1 MTTFIPIER
10 LTSGVCIHRVG
21 GDFGPFGNAAEVVSC
36 EFDPDGFYTVRAYLM
51 ETDGATEWVGQ
62 DWIVFH
68 VDAGE
73 KIEFAGQGI
82 PPFMRPE
89 GDVTIEEWAAKA
101 EAHEMAADRA
111 IVEADRVRGYV
122 GREIDESLLVN
133 TVAAAIGVST
143 DDRRGEFFGACDRAS
158 TLPDH
163 GRLFPRH
170 SVQSTSSSLMAGTSS
185 RSMAAALGT
194 RKPTRA

>member
-1 MTTFIPIER
+1 MATLIPIEL
-10 LTSGVCIHRVG
+10 LTSGVAVWKKG

-36 EFDPDGFYTVRAYLM
+36 EFEDGFYTIKALLI
-51 ETDGATEWVGQ
+51 ETDGAEEWTGDDEVIFSVG
-62 DWIVFH
+62 
-68 VDAGE
+68 AGE

-122 GREIDESLLVN
+122 GRKIDERLLASS
-133 TVAAAIGVST
+133 VAAAIGVST
-143 DDRRGEFFGACDRAS
+143 DDRRGEFFGACDRA
-158 TLPDH
+158 L
-163 GRLFPRH
+163 
-170 SVQSTSSSLMAGTSS
+170 Q
-185 RSMAAALGT
+185 AAE
-194 RKPTRA
+194 

>member
-10 LTSGVCIHRVG
+10 LTSAVCIWRKG

-36 EFDPDGFYTVRAYLM
+36 EFDPDGFYTVTALLI
-51 ETDGATEWVGQ
+51 ETDGADEWTGEDEV
-62 DWIVFH
+62 IFH

-89 GDVTIEEWAAKA
+89 GDVTVEEWAAKA
-101 EAHEMAADRA
+101 EAHELAADRA

-122 GREIDESLLVN
+122 GREIDERVLVSA
-133 TVAAAIGVST
+133 VSAAIGVST
-143 DDRRGEFFGACDRAS
+143 DDRRGEFFDACDRA
-158 TLPDH
+158 LAVPA
-163 GRLFPRH
+163 LQ
-170 SVQSTSSSLMAGTSS
+170 V
-185 RSMAAALGT
+185 AAE
-194 RKPTRA
+194 

>member
-1 MTTFIPIER
+1 MTTFIPIEL
-10 LTSGVCIHRVG
+10 LTSGVCVHRVG

-36 EFDPDGFYTVRAYLM
+36 EFEGDCYTVTALLI
-51 ETDGATEWVGQ
+51 ETDGAVEWTGDDEVIFSVG
-62 DWIVFH
+62 
-68 VDAGE
+68 AGE

-122 GREIDESLLVN
+122 GREIDERLLVS

-143 DDRRGEFFGACDRAS
+143 DDRRGEFFGACDRA
-158 TLPDH
+158 L
-163 GRLFPRH
+163 
-170 SVQSTSSSLMAGTSS
+170 Q
-185 RSMAAALGT
+185 AAE
-194 RKPTRA
+194 

>member
-1 MTTFIPIER
+1 MSLPTYISIER
-10 LTSGVCIHRVG
+10 LTSGVAVWRKG

-36 EFDPDGFYTVRAYLM
+36 EFEDGSYTVKALLI
-51 ETDGATEWVGQ
+51 ETDGAEEWTGNDEV
-62 DWIVFH
+62 IFR

-111 IVEADRVRGYV
+111 IVEADRVRGHV
-122 GREIDESLLVN
+122 GRKIDEQALVAS
-133 TVAAAIGVST
+133 VAAAIGV
-143 DDRRGEFFGACDRAS
+143 
-158 TLPDH
+158 P
-163 GRLFPRH
+163 
-170 SVQSTSSSLMAGTSS
+170 VMQ
-185 RSMAAALGT
+185 AAE
-194 RKPTRA
+194 

>member
-10 LTSGVCIHRVG
+10 LTSGVCVHRVG

-36 EFDPDGFYTVRAYLM
+36 EFEGDCYTVTALLI
-51 ETDGATEWVGQ
+51 ETDGADEWTGDDEV
-62 DWIVFH
+62 IFH

-89 GDVTIEEWAAKA
+89 GDVTTEEWAAKA
-101 EAHEMAADRA
+101 QAHELAADRA

-122 GREIDESLLVN
+122 GRKIDETALVAS
-133 TVAAAIGVST
+133 VADALGVSGGE
-143 DDRRGEFFGACDRAS
+143 RRAEFFGACDRA
-158 TLPDH
+158 
-163 GRLFPRH
+163 
-170 SVQSTSSSLMAGTSS
+170 LMA
-185 RSMAAALGT
+185 AE
-194 RKPTRA
+194 

>member
-10 LTSGVCIHRVG
+10 LTSGAAFWKTG

-36 EFDPDGFYTVRAYLM
+36 EFEDGFYTVKALLI
-51 ETDGATEWVGQ
+51 ETDGADEWTGDDEV
-62 DWIVFH
+62 IFS

-89 GDVTIEEWAAKA
+89 SDVTIEELRAKA

-111 IVEADRVRGYV
+111 MVEADRVRGYV
-122 GREIDESLLVN
+122 GRKIDETALVSA
-133 TVAAAIGVST
+133 VAAAIGVP
-143 DDRRGEFFGACDRAS
+143 A
-158 TLPDH
+158 L
-163 GRLFPRH
+163 
-170 SVQSTSSSLMAGTSS
+170 V
-185 RSMAAALGT
+185 AAE
-194 RKPTRA
+194 

>member
-1 MTTFIPIER
+1 MSLPTYINIER
-10 LTSGVCIHRVG
+10 LTSGVTVWRKG

-36 EFDPDGFYTVRAYLM
+36 EFDADGFYTVKALLI
-51 ETDGATEWVGQ
+51 ETDGADEWTGDDEV
-62 DWIVFH
+62 IFT

-101 EAHEMAADRA
+101 EAHELAADRA

-122 GREIDESLLVN
+122 GRKIDEQALVAS
-133 TVAAAIGVST
+133 VADALGVSS
-143 DDRRGEFFGACDRAS
+143 DERRAEFFGACDRA
-158 TLPDH
+158 LEAHP
-163 GRLFPRH
+163 
-170 SVQSTSSSLMAGTSS
+170 Q
-185 RSMAAALGT
+185 AAE
-194 RKPTRA
+194 